1 MYFRAD
7 SLDDLLAKAYRQL
20 LTRGTRIEPTKGPA
34 REIYGA
40 LLKLSAPRLRLSR
53 TESRGILFSCLGE
66 LLWILAGSNAL
77 DFIEHYIPDY
87 RKSSDD
93 MQTIFGAYGPRMFG
107 KRPHDQL
114 ARVISSLKIKP
125 DSRQAVVQLFD
136 RRDTLEPHSDI
147 PCTCTLQFV
156 IRGRRLHML
165 TSMRS
170 NDAWLGL
177 PHDVFAFTMIQEL
190 VARSL
195 GVELG
200 EYKHCVGSL
209 HLYERDEKKA
219 TRYLDEGWQLGRP
232 MPPMPQGD
240 PGPSVRKLLDFE
252 AAERNGDAG
261 AVDPRESMESYWADL
276 ATLLSIYKVGKTKTT
291 GYQNEIKRLKRRL
304 SDDVYAMYINKR
316 YGVVPQVKGQVT
328 IFDSST
334 SAEKAGT

>member
-1 MYFRAD
+1 MYVRAD
-7 SLDDLLAKAYRQL
+7 SLDDLLVKVYRPL
-20 LTRGTRIEPTKGPA
+20 LARGNRIEPTKGPA
-34 REIYGA
+34 REIYGV

-53 TESRGILFSCLGE
+53 TESRGMVFSCLGE

-77 DFIEHYIPDY
+77 DFIEYYISGY
-87 RKSSDD
+87 TNSSDD
-93 MQTIFGAYGPRMFG
+93 GQTIYGAYGPRMFG
-107 KRPHDQL
+107 RRPNDQL
-114 ARVISSLKIKP
+114 ARVISSLKNKA

-136 RRDTLEPHSDI
+136 RRDTLEYHSDI

-156 IRGRRLHML
+156 IRDRRLHML

-200 EYKHCVGSL
+200 EYRHSVGSL
-209 HLYERDEKKA
+209 HLYERDNKKA
-219 TRYLDEGWQLGRP
+219 IRYLDEGWQPRRP

-240 PGPSVRKLLDFE
+240 PWSAVQTLLDFE
-252 AAERNGDAG
+252 EAVRNGDAS
-261 AVDPRESMESYWADL
+261 AIDPQKSMDSYWGDL
-276 ATLLSIYKVGKTKTT
+276 ATLLSIYKAGKTT
-291 GYQNEIKRLKRRL
+291 GNQTEIKRLKRRL

-316 YGVVPQVKGQVT
+316 YGVVSSVRGQVT
-328 IFDSST
+328 IFDGSNDAS
-334 SAEKAGT
+334 KAAT

>member
-1 MYFRAD
+1 MYIRAD
-7 SLDDLLAKAYRQL
+7 SLDDLLAKVYRQL
-20 LTRGTRIEPTKGPA
+20 LARGIRIQPTKGAA
-34 REIYGA
+34 REIYGV

-77 DFIEHYIPDY
+77 DFIEHYIAEY
-87 RKSSDD
+87 TKSSDD

-107 KRPHDQL
+107 RRPNDQL
-114 ARVISSLKIKP
+114 ARVISSLRSKP

-136 RRDTLEPHSDI
+136 RRDTLEHHRDI

-156 IRGRRLHML
+156 IRDRRLHML

-200 EYKHCVGSL
+200 EYRHSVGSL
-209 HLYERDEKKA
+209 HLYERDDKKA
-219 TRYLDEGWQLGRP
+219 IRYLEEGWQRGRP

-240 PGPSVRKLLDFE
+240 PWSSVRTLLDFE
-252 AAERNGDAG
+252 EVVRNGDG
-261 AVDPRESMESYWADL
+261 SSFDPRLSMDPYWADL
-276 ATLLSIYKVGKTKTT
+276 ATLLAIYKAGKTS
-291 GYQNEIKRLKRRL
+291 GNHNEIKRLKRRL
-304 SDDVYAMYINKR
+304 TNDVYAMYINKR
-316 YGVVPQVKGQVT
+316 YGVVASVKDQVT
-328 IFDSST
+328 IFDGSNDESKA
-334 SAEKAGT
+334 SA

>member
-1 MYFRAD
+1 MYLRAD
-7 SLDDLLAKAYRQL
+7 SLDDLLAKVYRQL
-20 LTRGTRIEPTKGPA
+20 LARGTRIEPTKGPA
-34 REIYGA
+34 REIYGV

-77 DFIEHYIPDY
+77 DFIEHYIADY
-87 RKSSDD
+87 TKSSDD
-93 MQTIFGAYGPRMFG
+93 GQTIFGAYGPRMFG
-107 KRPHDQL
+107 RGSKDQL
-114 ARVISSLKIKP
+114 ARVISSLRSKP

-136 RRDTLEPHSDI
+136 RRDTLEHHSDI

-156 IRGRRLHML
+156 IRDRRLHML

-200 EYKHCVGSL
+200 EYRHSVGSL
-209 HLYERDEKKA
+209 HLYERDDKKA
-219 TRYLDEGWQLGRP
+219 IRYLEEGWQLGRP

-240 PGPSVRKLLDFE
+240 PWSSVQTLLAYEE
-252 AAERNGDAG
+252 AVRNGG
-261 AVDPRESMESYWADL
+261 ARAMDPRESMDPYWADL
-276 ATLLSIYKVGKTKTT
+276 AALLAIYKAGKTT
-291 GYQNEIKRLKRRL
+291 GNHNEIRRLKRRL
-304 SDDVYAMYINKR
+304 NDDVYSMYINKR
-316 YGVVPQVKGQVT
+316 YGVAPLVRDQVT
-328 IFDSST
+328 IFDSSNP
-334 SAEKAGT
+334 SKAVS